1 MKDYEHADI
10 ASNFAMMSPEGDE
23 WTKAWDALARD
34 TVNRKVTGDKRA
46 AEDSEAGECWQYM
59 GTHYS
64 RSHGG
69 WIHDFRHRRHPT
81 YRERL
86 VWQIDA
92 YYRPSLNS

>member
-46 AEDSEAGECWQYM
+46 AEDSESGECWQ
-59 GTHYS
+59 
-64 RSHGG
+64 
-69 WIHDFRHRRHPT
+69 
-81 YRERL
+81 
-86 VWQIDA
+86 
-92 YYRPSLNS
+92 